1 MTIKI
6 LADSACDLT
15 DEHYNEL
22 DIEMVPLTV
31 HLNDDHTAM
40 TVEFD
45 DPARAVT
52 PGQEVVLYDG
62 EECLG
67 SGTIDHAYQEGK
79 LLQYV

>member
-1 MTIKI
+1 MEMTSTVR
-6 LADSACDLT
+6 LNSAT
-15 DEHYNEL
+15 G
-22 DIEMVPLTV
+22 V